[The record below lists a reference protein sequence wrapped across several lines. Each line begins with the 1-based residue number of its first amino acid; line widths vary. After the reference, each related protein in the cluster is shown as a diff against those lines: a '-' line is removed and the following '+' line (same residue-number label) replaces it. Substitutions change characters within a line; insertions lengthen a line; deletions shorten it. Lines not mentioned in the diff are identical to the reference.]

1 MDAEFILTL
10 NSEKLMVTSDDHD
23 HASFVSTTDV
33 VDPFTSHIRSTHGG
47 NGVDVSD

>member
-23 HASFVSTTDV
+23 LASFVSTTDV
-33 VDPFTSHIRSTHGG
+33 ADPLPSIKL
-47 NGVDVSD
+47 